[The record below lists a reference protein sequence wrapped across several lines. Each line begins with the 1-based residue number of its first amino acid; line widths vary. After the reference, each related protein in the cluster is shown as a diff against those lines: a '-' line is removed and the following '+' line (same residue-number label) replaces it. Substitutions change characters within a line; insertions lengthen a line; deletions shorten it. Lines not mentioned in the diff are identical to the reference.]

1 VPAVKAARRLLTC
14 VSLATLIAVTPGLA
28 DPSIHTPHH
37 ADQLTP
43 EWQRPSGVN
52 APLNTQQKVR
62 RTQHPRSFMRQHL
75 NSYYQQETGPKANVA
90 QRPNSWEMSRVNAR

>member
-1 VPAVKAARRLLTC
+1 MRVQGGSMRYSVEPRDVPAVKAARRLVTC

-37 ADQLTP
+37 ADQFTP

-75 NSYYQQETGPKANVA
+75 NRYYQH
-90 QRPNSWEMSRVNAR
+90 RP